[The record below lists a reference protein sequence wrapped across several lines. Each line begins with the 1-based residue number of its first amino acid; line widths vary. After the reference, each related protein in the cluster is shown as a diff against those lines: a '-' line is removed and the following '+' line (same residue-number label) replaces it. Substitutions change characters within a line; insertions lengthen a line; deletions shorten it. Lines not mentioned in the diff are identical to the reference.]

1 MIAPGALQSMSAF
14 MTFESPDATAGESA
28 KVDITELA
36 RLLGLSIGTVSRSL
50 NNRPGVSLKTR
61 KRVLAAAKEHR
72 YSPSS
77 AARQLKDRPSLLVG
91 LFFAP
96 YYSPNR
102 EINPSALGLIERLR
116 LALKTQ
122 GVDLKV
128 LYFKDN
134 QDLKDQALEVNV
146 GLFYG
151 HFDESSFAV
160 VHELGIPAI
169 LYDKQSAF
177 TDQISV
183 VADTRQS
190 CNVAVQYLAALGHE
204 RIGMVTGPDSEFY
217 YRAYKEAFVSSMQE
231 FNLPLRTDWLFEQ
244 SAARCNQEGAY
255 ETLLPL
261 LKKDDRP
268 TALIFAS
275 DWLALG
281 GRKAALA
288 AGLSIPGDISLVGH
302 DNLPITA
309 ELDPPLT
316 TFDIHVGRVVQT
328 LAQIAIQL
336 GSHRRPPGDSLESRT
351 VLLLPDFVKRSSCR
365 SLRAAVPAAV

>member
-1 MIAPGALQSMSAF
+1 
-14 MTFESPDATAGESA
+14 MTFESPDVSAGEAA

-77 AARQLKDRPSLLVG
+77 AARQMKDRPMLLVG

-96 YYSPNR
+96 YYSANR
-102 EINPSALGLIERLR
+102 EINPGALGLIERLR
-116 LALKTQ
+116 QSLKNQ
-122 GVDLKV
+122 AVDLKV

-134 QDLKDQALEVNV
+134 ADLKEQALEVDV

-169 LYDKQSAF
+169 LYDKQSDF
-177 TDQISV
+177 EDQVSV

-190 CNVAVQYLAALGHE
+190 CNSAVQYLAALGHE
-204 RIGMVTGPDSEFY
+204 RIGMVTGPASEFY
-217 YRAYKEAFVSSMQE
+217 FGAYTEAFVASMQE
-231 FNLPLRTDWLFEQ
+231 FHLPVRADWIFEQ
-244 SAARCNQEGAY
+244 TAERCNQEGAC
-255 ETLLPL
+255 ESLLPL
-261 LKKDDRP
+261 LQKADRP
-268 TALIFAS
+268 TAIIFAS

-288 AGLSIPGDISLVGH
+288 AGLNIPGDISLIGY

-309 ELDPPLT
+309 EIDPPLT
-316 TFDIHVGRVVQT
+316 TFDIHLGRVVQT

-336 GSHRRPPGDSLESRT
+336 GSHRRPPSGAREDRT
-351 VLLLPDFVKRSSCR
+351 VLLHPDFLKRGSCR
-365 SLRAAVPAAV
+365 CLRPAVAE

>member
-14 MTFESPDATAGESA
+14 MTFESPDATAGETA

-96 YYSPNR
+96 YYSANR

-134 QDLKDQALEVNV
+134 QDLKEQALEVNV

-169 LYDKQSAF
+169 LYDKQSGFA
-177 TDQISV
+177 DQISV

-204 RIGMVTGPDSEFY
+204 RIGMVTGPASEFY
-217 YRAYKEAFVSSMQE
+217 YRAYAEAFVASMQE
-231 FNLPLRTDWLFEQ
+231 FNLPLRTDWIFEQ
-244 SAARCNQEGAY
+244 SAERCNQEGAY

-261 LKKDDRP
+261 LKKTDRP

-288 AGLSIPGDISLVGH
+288 AGLTIPGDISLVGH

-316 TFDIHVGRVVQT
+316 TFDVHLGRVVQT

-336 GSHRRPPGDSLESRT
+336 GSHRRPPGDSPESRT
-351 VLLLPDFVKRSSCR
+351 VLLQPDFVKRGSCR
-365 SLRAAVPAAV
+365 SLRASVPAAV

>member
-1 MIAPGALQSMSAF
+1 

>member
-1 MIAPGALQSMSAF
+1 MIASGALQSMSAF
-14 MTFESPDATAGESA
+14 MTFESPEAAAGESA

-96 YYSPNR
+96 YYSADR

-134 QDLKDQALEVNV
+134 QDLKEQALEVNV

-160 VHELGIPAI
+160 VHDLGIPAI
-169 LYDKQSAF
+169 LYDKQSGFA
-177 TDQISV
+177 DQISV

-204 RIGMVTGPDSEFY
+204 RIGMVTGPASEFY
-217 YRAYKEAFVSSMQE
+217 YLAYKEAFIASMHE
-231 FNLPLRTDWLFEQ
+231 FSLPLRPDWVFEQ
-244 SAARCNQEGAY
+244 SAERCNQEGAC

-261 LKKDDRP
+261 LQKTDRP

-288 AGLSIPGDISLVGH
+288 AGLSIPEDISLVGH

-316 TFDIHVGRVVQT
+316 TFDIHLGRVVQT

-336 GSHRRPPGDSLESRT
+336 GSHRLPPGNSLENRT
-351 VLLLPDFVKRSSCR
+351 VLLLPDFVKRGSCR
-365 SLRAAVPAAV
+365 SLRPAVPAAV

>member
-14 MTFESPDATAGESA
+14 MTFESPDATAGEAA

-231 FNLPLRTDWLFEQ
+231 FNLPLRTDWVFEQ

-365 SLRAAVPAAV
+365 SLRTAVPAAV

>member
-1 MIAPGALQSMSAF
+1 MS
-14 MTFESPDATAGESA
+14 FEIPAASDNEPAT
-28 KVDITELA
+28 VDITELA
-36 RLLGLSIGTVSRSL
+36 RLLDLSIGTVSRSL

-72 YSPSS
+72 YAPSS
-77 AARQLKDRPSLLVG
+77 AARLLKARPSLLLG

-96 YYSPNR
+96 FYGLNR

-134 QDLKDQALEVNV
+134 DDLKEQALEVDV

-151 HFDESSFAV
+151 HFDRSSFKV
-160 VHELGIPAI
+160 VHDLGIPAI
-169 LYDKQSAF
+169 LYDKQSDF
-177 TDQISV
+177 EDQISV
-183 VADTRQS
+183 VTNTRQS
-190 CNVAVQYLAALGHE
+190 CNEAVQYLAALGHE
-204 RIGMVTGPDSEFY
+204 RIGMVTGPASEFY
-217 YRAYKEAFVSSMQE
+217 FHAYEEAFVAAMKE
-231 FNLPLRTDWLFEQ
+231 FNLPLRTDWIFEQ
-244 SAARCNQEGAY
+244 SVERCNQEGAC

-261 LKKDDRP
+261 LKSKDRP

-302 DNLPITA
+302 DNLPITT
-309 ELDPPLT
+309 EVEPPLT
-316 TFDIHVGRVVQT
+316 TFDTHLGRVVQT
-328 LAQIAIQL
+328 LAQLAIQL
-336 GSHRRPPGDSLESRT
+336 GAHRRLPGGSIEDRT
-351 VLLLPDFVKRSSCR
+351 VLLQPDFLKRGSCR
-365 SLRAAVPAAV
+365 CLRRLPA